1 MFDIGWSEML
11 LIAIV
16 AIIFIGPKEIPA
28 AMRAV
33 GRVMGKARLITRE
46 FRATIDEVM
55 RETELDEL
63 RRQVEKAAGPT
74 ADDDQMIG
82 SRPESAGPEARLP
95 HRTDAGNRPPE
106 PKPAA
111 PEAKPEPPAAKPDAA
126 EAKPEPPAE
135 SPKQELPR
143 QGGRDGP
150 LG

>member
-33 GRVMGKARLITRE
+33 GRMMGKARLITRE

-63 RRQVEKAAGPT
+63 RRQVEKAAGPID
-74 ADDDQMIG
+74 ADQTIG
-82 SRPESAGPEARLP
+82 SRPQSPGSEARLP
-95 HRTDAGNRPPE
+95 HRTDAAEGE
-106 PKPAA
+106 SGAKPGA
-111 PEAKPEPPAAKPDAA
+111 PGAKPEPPAG
-126 EAKPEPPAE
+126 KPEPPDE
-135 SPKQELPR
+135 SPERQPPR
-143 QGGRDGP
+143 PGGQDGS

>member
-33 GRVMGKARLITRE
+33 GRMMGKARLITRE

-63 RRQVEKAAGPT
+63 RRQVEKAAGPI
-74 ADDDQMIG
+74 DDDQTIG
-82 SRPESAGPEARLP
+82 SRPQSPGAAARLP
-95 HRTDAGNRPPE
+95 HRTDAAEGE
-106 PKPAA
+106 SGAKPGA
-111 PEAKPEPPAAKPDAA
+111 PGAKPEPPAG
-126 EAKPEPPAE
+126 KPEPPDE
-135 SPKQELPR
+135 SPERQPPR
-143 QGGRDGP
+143 PGGQDGS